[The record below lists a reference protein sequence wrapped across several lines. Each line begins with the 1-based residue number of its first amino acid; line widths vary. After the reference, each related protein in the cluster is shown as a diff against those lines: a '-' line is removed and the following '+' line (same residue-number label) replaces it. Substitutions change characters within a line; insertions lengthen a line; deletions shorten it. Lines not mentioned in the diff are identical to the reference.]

1 MELVIKLIFMKNTF
15 ITILIILGGISLL
28 ILVNTYIPRKKLY
41 YVPQMDMYLK
51 TIYYPKDE
59 FGYIIFGNNRNIS
72 ISDTVDYI
80 AVGKQTGGVCATILV
95 NPNKRNEVNFLLIF
109 NSIYKK
115 NQKHYKFHMMK
126 DNVEEDTVFYEKR
139 HLSDPL
145 KLKKPFIN
153 IQVNEFF
160 ESVFI
165 SNNKDSYL
173 HKLEAI
179 K

>member
-1 MELVIKLIFMKNTF
+1 MLIV
-15 ITILIILGGISLL
+15 LGGILL
-28 ILVNTYIPRKKLY
+28 LTLINAFIPRKKLY
-41 YVPQMDMYLK
+41 YVPQMEMYIK

-59 FGYIIFGNNRNIS
+59 FGYIIFGKNNNLS
-72 ISDTVDYI
+72 VSDTDDYI

-95 NPNKRNEVNFLLIF
+95 NPNKKDEVNFLLTF

-115 NQKHYKFHMMK
+115 NRRHYKFFMVK
-126 DNVEEDTVFYEKR
+126 DSIDEDTVFYEKR

-145 KLKKPFIN
+145 KLKRPLIN

-179 K
+179 N

>member
-1 MELVIKLIFMKNTF
+1 MELVIKLKFMRKGILAFLIAFGGVLLLTTINTF
-15 ITILIILGGISLL
+15 
-28 ILVNTYIPRKKLY
+28 IPRKKLY
-41 YVPQMDMYLK
+41 YVPQMEMYIK

-59 FGYIIFGNNRNIS
+59 FGYIILGKNKYIS
-72 ISDTVDYI
+72 VTDSDDYVV
-80 AVGKQTGGVCATILV
+80 VGKQTGGVCATILL
-95 NPNKRNEVNFLLIF
+95 NPNKKDEVNFLLTF

-115 NQKHYKFHMMK
+115 NQRHYKFLMVK
-126 DNVEEDTVFYEKR
+126 DSNDEDTVFYEKR

-145 KLKKPFIN
+145 KLKRPFIN

-165 SNNKDSYL
+165 SNYNDSYL
-173 HKLEAI
+173 HKLDAI

>member
-1 MELVIKLIFMKNTF
+1 MKKRSF
-15 ITILIILGGISLL
+15 LFLFFLGGILL
-28 ILVNTYIPRKKLY
+28 LVLVNTVIPRKNLY
-41 YVPQMDMYLK
+41 YVSKLDMYIK

-59 FGYIIFGNNRNIS
+59 FGYILFGKDKDLA
-72 ISDTVDYI
+72 ISDTCDYI
-80 AVGKQTGGVCATILV
+80 AVGKRTGGVCASILV
-95 NPNKRNEVNFLLIF
+95 NSDKRDELNVLLTF

-115 NQKHYKFHMMK
+115 NQSHYKFVILK
-126 DNVEEDTVFYEKR
+126 DNIVEDTVFYEKR
-139 HLSDPL
+139 HLSDPQIL
-145 KLKKPFIN
+145 KRPYVN

-165 SNNKDSYL
+165 SNDKDSYL